1 MASSEKQKEDL
12 TVPPFTDNIALPLES
27 APPITTS
34 NPPEFPV
41 SPNPWQEEH
50 ATLKGK
56 GSEDSEIK
64 SPPPSLFDQPT
75 FADLRVTADV
85 LVPKNNISK
94 DEVLHE
100 FDPLANMEEKAARE
114 AWADSEGHPPTHPP
128 RTPSPPVPP
137 MKDLYIS
144 SPTSP
149 DGPVHITS
157 PGPFAAAIIPT
168 PFASFTSF
176 AKNLAFPLVRSRP
189 QSVDG
194 SAKAVSTPTL
204 GSFAD
209 QQEGSKVDRIDTET
223 SNVSE
228 STAGDETPS
237 SYTKLSDG
245 AFDFQKFLDQMK
257 SKSAEPVSRYLRS

>member
-12 TVPPFTDNIALPLES
+12 TVSHFTDNIALPLES
-27 APPITTS
+27 APPITTP

-50 ATLKGK
+50 AALKGK
-56 GSEDSEIK
+56 ASEIK
-64 SPPPSLFDQPT
+64 SLSPSLFDQPA
-75 FADLRVTADV
+75 FADLKVTDV
-85 LVPKNNISK
+85 VVPKNNISK

-100 FDPLANMEEKAARE
+100 FDPLANVEEKAARE

-137 MKDLYIS
+137 MKDF
-144 SPTSP
+144 TP
-149 DGPVHITS
+149 DGHPHITS
-157 PGPFAAAIIPT
+157 PGLSAAAITSPT
-168 PFASFTSF
+168 PFASFAHF

-209 QQEGSKVDRIDTET
+209 QQEGSKVEGIDTET
-223 SNVSE
+223 SNVSG
-228 STAGDETPS
+228 STANDETPS

>member
-1 MASSEKQKEDL
+1 MASSEKQKEVL
-12 TVPPFTDNIALPLES
+12 TVPHFTDNIVLPLES

-50 ATLKGK
+50 AALKGK
-56 GSEDSEIK
+56 GSDK
-64 SPPPSLFDQPT
+64 SLPPSLFDQPA
-75 FADLRVTADV
+75 FADLRVTEDI

-114 AWADSEGHPPTHPP
+114 AWADSEGHLPTHPP
-128 RTPSPPVPP
+128 RTPSPPMPP

-144 SPTSP
+144 SPTSS
-149 DGPVHITS
+149 DGPPHTTS
-157 PGPFAAAIIPT
+157 AGPSAAAITSPT

-204 GSFAD
+204 GSFAG
-209 QQEGSKVDRIDTET
+209 QQEGSKVEGIDTET

-228 STAGDETPS
+228 STAGDESPS

-257 SKSAEPVSRYLRS
+257 SKSADPVSRYLRS